1 MIYYEHLVRLFT
13 NLVRVIPDHLVRY
26 PTSLV
31 GMVYYEHLV
40 RQFKSAVQDEK

>member
-1 MIYYEHLVRLFT
+1 MRSFT

-26 PTSLV
+26 PASLV
-31 GMVYYEHLV
+31 GMVYYEHLM